1 MRPRH
6 GIARLG
12 DNSGLRIFS
21 FAPIRDVRSRSFGT
35 ALSSCFSALDW
46 EQQGVQAG
54 QRRGT
59 SRIVTII
66 RIKSKA
72 TPALV

>member
-21 FAPIRDVRSRSFGT
+21 FAPIWDVRTRSFGV
-35 ALSSCFSALDW
+35 ALSSCFSALDR
-46 EQQGVQAG
+46 EPQEGSG
-54 QRRGT
+54 G
-59 SRIVTII
+59 
-66 RIKSKA
+66 
-72 TPALV
+72 PEEGH